1 MIIQNSRKEPFS
13 SPREL
18 RKATFLSTD
27 ISLSTV
33 KRILR
38 NAELFGRSAAKKPRL
53 NKVQV
58 TRRLQWC
65 KDYKF
70 LSLDELRK
78 IIFSDESQIQMY
90 STRRVHVRRPING
103 RFLNRYVT
111 KTVKFGGPSIM
122 VWGAIKGDNTRIL
135 IRCPHRLDSLK

>member
-1 MIIQNSRKEPFS
+1 M
-13 SPREL
+13 
-18 RKATFLSTD
+18 
-27 ISLSTV
+27 
-33 KRILR
+33 KRILL
-38 NAELFGRSAAKKPRL
+38 NAELFGRSSAKKPRL

-58 TRRLQWC
+58 TKRLQWC

-90 STRRVHVRRPING
+90 STLRHPING

-122 VWGAIKGDNTRIL
+122 VWE
-135 IRCPHRLDSLK
+135 P